1 MGLILPQQIEIKWH
15 PNTKRHYI
23 DLGYEFT
30 RNGDFFCVNVQDLTK
45 GSTYKIKIQ
54 CDYCG
59 KTKEIP

>member
-30 RNGDFFCVNVQDLTK
+30 RNGDFFVLMC
-45 GSTYKIKIQ
+45 KIEQKAVHI
-54 CDYCG
+54 
-59 KTKEIP
+59 K